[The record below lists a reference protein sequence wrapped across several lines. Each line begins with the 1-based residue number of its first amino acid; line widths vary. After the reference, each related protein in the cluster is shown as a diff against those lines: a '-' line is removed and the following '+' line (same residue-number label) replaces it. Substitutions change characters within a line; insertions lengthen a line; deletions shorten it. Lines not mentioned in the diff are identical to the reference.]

1 MNAGITFNGKYH
13 TYKDWG
19 LKLVSVKIPAPAVKE
34 NYIDIPGTDGSI
46 DLTDVFGRVL
56 YSDRDGIE
64 IVFDLLDGGYSKW
77 FAVCERISCIL
88 HGKKMKMVLD
98 SEINRFYNVRLS
110 VDYNKSNAVMSQI
123 TLSGKAEPFK
133 CDIQTTAEPWLWDTF
148 CFENGVIQQFDN
160 LTVDNDNSSE
170 IKLIGKGMGSIPI
183 FIVSKAENLQ
193 VSYKGKSYDLNVGR
207 NRLPEIRVGEGEEAL
222 LTFSGVGSFAI
233 DYRGEYL

>member
-1 MNAGITFNGKYH
+1 MECGITLDGKYH

-19 LKLVSVKIPAPAVKE
+19 LKLLSAYIPAPAVKE

-77 FAVCERISCIL
+77 FATCEKISCIL
-88 HGKKMKMVLD
+88 HGRKMKMVFD
-98 SEINRFYNVRLS
+98 DENGRFYNVRLN
-110 VDYNKSNAVMSQI
+110 VDCSKSNTFMSTI

-133 CDIQTTAEPWLWDTF
+133 YDVQSTAEPWLWDTF
-148 CFENGVIQQFDN
+148 SFINGVIQQFDN
-160 LTVDNDNSSE
+160 LSVNSSLGVT
-170 IKLIGKGMGSIPI
+170 LIGKGIGSIPI
-183 FIVSKAENLQ
+183 FVVEEADSLQ
-193 VSYKGKSYDLNVGR
+193 VSYNGNAYDLSAGK
-207 NRLPEIRVGEGEEAL
+207 NRIPDIRIGEGDEAI
-222 LTFSGVGSFAI
+222 LTFKGVGKLAI